1 MHNCYYIS
9 VPSVITSTSER
20 HQETPQERS
29 ATKRKTSEGDVGG
42 TKRRVELKK
51 GKITGGERFLLDIAR
66 KIGGKWQEVGIS
78 LGIENKTLTSVV
90 GSKAAEDHMK
100 AFHMLQEWQSRVPD
114 GFTYGNLASALE
126 DAGLGRCAHD
136 HCYTASSP

>member
-1 MHNCYYIS
+1 MLNCYYIS
-9 VPSVITSTSER
+9 VPGVITSTSER
-20 HQETPQERS
+20 HQETPQERNT
-29 ATKRKTSEGDVGG
+29 TKRKTSEGDVGG

-51 GKITGGERFLLDIAR
+51 GEITDGERFLLSIAR

-78 LGIENKTLTSVV
+78 LGIEINVLTSVV

-100 AFHMLQEWQSRVPD
+100 AFHMLLEWRSRAPD

-126 DAGLGRCAHD
+126 DAGLDKCARN
-136 HCYTASSP
+136 HCYADN